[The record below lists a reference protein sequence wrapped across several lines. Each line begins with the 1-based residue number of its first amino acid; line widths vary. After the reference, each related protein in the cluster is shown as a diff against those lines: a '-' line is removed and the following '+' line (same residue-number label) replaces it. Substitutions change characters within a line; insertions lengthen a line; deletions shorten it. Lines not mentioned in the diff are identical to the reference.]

1 MFFYYHYYN
10 SIILFFGKHYYFSA
24 ILKNLFKTKKFS
36 LIYLTIMVYINL
48 IFIIKTKNQQW
59 FELKYSKLSES
70 SWIVFY
76 DWKIAIKTYLYF
88 LKLLIQVF

>member
-48 IFIIKTKNQQW
+48 IFIIKTKNQQ
-59 FELKYSKLSES
+59 
-70 SWIVFY
+70 
-76 DWKIAIKTYLYF
+76 
-88 LKLLIQVF
+88 